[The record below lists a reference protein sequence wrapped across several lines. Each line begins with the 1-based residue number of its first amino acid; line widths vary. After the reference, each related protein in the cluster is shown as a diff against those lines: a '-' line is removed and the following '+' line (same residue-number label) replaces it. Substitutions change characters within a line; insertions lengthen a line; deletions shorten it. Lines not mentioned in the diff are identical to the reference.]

1 MSEHQ
6 LVVPKT
12 GVLHATADIDLIQ
25 FVSPN
30 PTASLNN
37 NSNTA
42 FTQKSTSSTQNK
54 KINKN
59 LLDSTLSSTDDSMS
73 NTNVSSPTILIT
85 QSSDPNVNTT
95 PDTNAHEMNSALYME
110 NVSPL
115 PPDIIDF
122 SQDVSEDLND
132 QEDNWLC
139 DPKKQQANTSQ
150 NSTQGAV
157 NTSNNNK
164 NNSKNSSFVL
174 NDIKNNQFDID
185 DLNNNNK
192 RNRNNNNGELN
203 DSNNSEKKANQTN
216 PYKWIMQDF
225 EEDKSLDKVKRTL
238 LVTLDD
244 ISKGYSN
251 SP

>member
-1 MSEHQ
+1 MSENQ

-12 GVLHATADIDLIQ
+12 GALLSTADIDLIQ
-25 FVSPN
+25 FSSPN
-30 PTASLNN
+30 PVASLNN
-37 NSNTA
+37 PSVIQSSLTNTEIKNS
-42 FTQKSTSSTQNK
+42 K

-59 LLDSTLSSTDDSMS
+59 LLDSTLSSTENSMLS
-73 NTNVSSPTILIT
+73 TNISSPTILIT
-85 QSSDPNVNTT
+85 QASDPNANTT
-95 PDTNAHEMNSALYME
+95 PDTNANEMNSALYIE

-122 SQDVSEDLND
+122 SQDISEDLND
-132 QEDNWLC
+132 QDDNWLC
-139 DPKKQQANTSQ
+139 DPKKQLANMTQ
-150 NSTQGAV
+150 NSPGTK
-157 NTSNNNK
+157 NSNNNHT
-164 NNSKNSSFVL
+164 KNSSFVL
-174 NDIKNNQFDID
+174 NDIKNNQFEID

-192 RNRNNNNGELN
+192 RNRNNNNGEQK
-203 DSNNSEKKANQTN
+203 DSENSEKKANQTN
-216 PYKWIMQDF
+216 PYKWIMQEF